1 MMSGKIKFIAIGA
14 AAVLV
19 LVVAL
24 FFLLRTTPQD
34 IAEDFLAMIGKGEVE
49 EAYGYIAPDLRARQN
64 LDVFERAV
72 EEMNLVNYASVSWD
86 RIDDETDGIVSFSGQ
101 VNTKAGEKFPLAMTL
116 IRAADGGWLVAQF
129 GPPGAAPTTPPAP

>member
-1 MMSGKIKFIAIGA
+1 MSGKIKFIAIGA

-24 FFLLRTTPQD
+24 FFLLRATPKD

-72 EEMNLVNYASVSWD
+72 EEMNLVNYASISWTE
-86 RIDDETDGIVSFSGQ
+86 ITEEETTVKLTGQ
-101 VNTKAGEKFPLAMTL
+101 VNTKAGEKFPLVMTL
-116 IRAADGGWLVAQF
+116 TRVADGGWLVAQF